1 MEKKLKFFFTKKIV
15 FFRFLG
21 FNLQIPDTKLRP
33 TNTVKSKDT
42 SPVSKDSAM

>member
-1 MEKKLKFFFTKKIV
+1 MEKNLSFFLQKN
-15 FFRFLG
+15 RFLG

-33 TNTVKSKDT
+33 TNTMKSKDT